1 MDIRN
6 QDLTGM
12 TVRGS
17 DGDKVGKIVE
27 VSPNYVVVEKGFFFP
42 SDHYVPTSAISSVG
56 DDEVYLS
63 VTKDEALSQGWDQQP
78 ADWGTTYGQQD
89 AGLVD
94 SGTPY
99 RDTSYG
105 QADTVA
111 ATNAAEID
119 DAYATS
125 GTTRSEVIAPDY
137 VAADDRTATG
147 TNAEALRVPV
157 YEEDLTAV
165 KRDVDR
171 GAVRIEKELVT
182 EDRTVTVPVTEE
194 RVRVTRVD
202 ANDPGAVGADA
213 FEEGVIEVPVRGQEV
228 DVEKT
233 ARKAGEVIVEKEAE
247 TRTERV
253 GGTVRREEVRVDDQT
268 IDRRRR
274 RRVAGNSHSANRST
288 GTRRAKWPGALLCLW
303 WSRQMECSHP

>member
-1 MDIRN
+1 
-6 QDLTGM
+6 M

-27 VSPNYVVVEKGFFFP
+27 VSPTYVVVEKGFFFP
-42 SDHYVPTSAISSVG
+42 SDHYIPTSAISSVG
-56 DDEVYLS
+56 DDEVVLS
-63 VTKDEALSQGWDQQP
+63 VTKDQALNEGWDQQP
-78 ADWGTTYGQQD
+78 ADWNTAYGQQD

-99 RDTSYG
+99 QDTTYG
-105 QADTVA
+105 QSDAVA
-111 ATNAAEID
+111 ATNAAEVD
-119 DAYATS
+119 T
-125 GTTRSEVIAPDY
+125 EVIAPDY
-137 VAADDRTATG
+137 VAADDRRGVDA
-147 TNAEALRVPV
+147 NAEALHVPV
-157 YEEDLTAV
+157 YEEDISAHT
-165 KRDVDR
+165 RDVER

-182 EDRTVTVPVTEE
+182 EDRTITVPVTEE

-202 ANDPGAVGADA
+202 SNDAGAVGADA

-228 DVEKT
+228 DVQKT

-268 IDRRRR
+268 VDAGYDRD
-274 RRVAGNSHSANRST
+274 
-288 GTRRAKWPGALLCLW
+288 TRR
-303 WSRQMECSHP
+303 

>member
-1 MDIRN
+1 MDLRS

-17 DGDKVGKIVE
+17 DGDKVGKVVGFDGQYI
-27 VSPNYVVVEKGFFFP
+27 VVEKGFFFP
-42 SDHYVPTSAISSVG
+42 SDHYIPSSAITSVG

-63 VTKDEALSQGWDQQP
+63 VTKDAALNQGWDRQP
-78 ADWGTTYGQQD
+78 EGWVADD
-89 AGLVD
+89 AAWHGAAMPSD
-94 SGTPY
+94 Y
-99 RDTSYG
+99 DTRH
-105 QADTVA
+105 AA
-111 ATNAAEID
+111 AT
-119 DAYATS
+119 
-125 GTTRSEVIAPDY
+125 SERP
-137 VAADDRTATG
+137 AADAT
-147 TNAEALRVPV
+147 LRVPV

-165 KRDVDR
+165 TRDVDR

-202 ANDPGAVGADA
+202 ATDPNAVGADA

-228 DVEKT
+228 DVAKT
-233 ARKAGEVIVEKEAE
+233 ARKAGEVVVEKEAE

-268 IDRRRR
+268 ID
-274 RRVAGNSHSANRST
+274 ADYADANR
-288 GTRRAKWPGALLCLW
+288 R
-303 WSRQMECSHP
+303 

>member
-17 DGDKVGKIVE
+17 DGDKVGKV
-27 VSPNYVVVEKGFFFP
+27 VGYDGQYVVVEKGFFFP
-42 SDHYVPTSAISSVG
+42 SDHYIPTSAISSVG

-63 VTKDEALSQGWDQQP
+63 VTKDEALNQGWDRQP
-78 ADWGTTYGQQD
+78 EGWVAEQTDATIRDADY
-89 AGLVD
+89 V
-94 SGTPY
+94 
-99 RDTSYG
+99 
-105 QADTVA
+105 
-111 ATNAAEID
+111 
-119 DAYATS
+119 ATS
-125 GTTRSEVIAPDY
+125 G
-137 VAADDRTATG
+137 
-147 TNAEALRVPV
+147 EAVRVPV
-157 YEEDLTAV
+157 YEEDITAV

-202 ANDPGAVGADA
+202 SNDPGAVGADA

-228 DVEKT
+228 DVAKT
-233 ARKAGEVIVEKEAE
+233 ARKAGEVVVEKEAE

-268 IDRRRR
+268 IDPGYADDTRNRR
-274 RRVAGNSHSANRST
+274 
-288 GTRRAKWPGALLCLW
+288 
-303 WSRQMECSHP
+303 

>member
-1 MDIRN
+1 MDIRS

-27 VSPNYVVVEKGFFFP
+27 VSSNYVVVEKGFFFP
-42 SDHYVPTSAISSVG
+42 SDHYIPTSAISSVG
-56 DDEVYLS
+56 DDEVFLS
-63 VTKDEALSQGWDQQP
+63 VTKDDALNKGWDEQP
-78 ADWGTTYGQQD
+78 ADWNTTYGQQD
-89 AGLVD
+89 TGTLD

-105 QADTVA
+105 QADPVA

-119 DAYATS
+119 KAAATT
-125 GTTRSEVIAPDY
+125 GRGASEVIAPDY
-137 VAADDRTATG
+137 VAADDRRGTG
-147 TNAEALRVPV
+147 AGTEAVRVPV
-157 YEEDLTAV
+157 YDEDIAATT
-165 KRDVDR
+165 RDVDR
-171 GAVRIEKELVT
+171 GAVRIEKEMVT
-182 EDRTVTVPVTEE
+182 EDRTISVPVTEE

-202 ANDPGAVGADA
+202 SNDPNAVGADA

-247 TRTERV
+247 TKTKRV
-253 GGTVRREEVRVDDQT
+253 GGKVRREEVHVDDQT
-268 IDRRRR
+268 IDSGY
-274 RRVAGNSHSANRST
+274 AED
-288 GTRRAKWPGALLCLW
+288 TRR
-303 WSRQMECSHP
+303 

>member
-1 MDIRN
+1 MDNRTQI
-6 QDLTGM
+6 QAGM
-12 TVRGS
+12 TVYGS
-17 DGDKVGKIVE
+17 DNEKVGKIVGFE
-27 VSPNYVVVEKGFFFP
+27 GKYFVVEKGFFFP
-42 SDHYVPTSAISSVG
+42 SDHYIPTSAVAST
-56 DDEVYLS
+56 DADNVYLT
-63 VTKDEALSQGWDQQP
+63 VTKDEALSQGWDRQP
-78 ADWGTTYGQQD
+78 EGWVDDTYVQTDTAAHDRHGEPPFEHD
-89 AGLVD
+89 AHD
-94 SGTPY
+94 
-99 RDTSYG
+99 DN
-105 QADTVA
+105 VA
-111 ATNAAEID
+111 HVHAD
-119 DAYATS
+119 DA
-125 GTTRSEVIAPDY
+125 I
-137 VAADDRTATG
+137 
-147 TNAEALRVPV
+147 RVPV

-165 KRDVDR
+165 KRDVER

-268 IDRRRR
+268 VD
-274 RRVAGNSHSANRST
+274 AGYTDSTTGGARNRQ
-288 GTRRAKWPGALLCLW
+288 R
-303 WSRQMECSHP
+303 

>member
-1 MDIRN
+1 MDFQT

-27 VSPNYVVVEKGFFFP
+27 VSSNYVVVEKGFFFP
-42 SDHYVPTSAISSVG
+42 SDHYIPMSAISSVG

-63 VTKDEALSQGWDQQP
+63 VTKDQALSQGWDQQP
-78 ADWGTTYGQQD
+78 DDWSATYGQETTSTLD
-89 AGLVD
+89 A
-94 SGTPY
+94 GTPY
-99 RDTSYG
+99 QDTTYG

-119 DAYATS
+119 REYA
-125 GTTRSEVIAPDY
+125 GTTGTDSEVIAPDY
-137 VAADDRTATG
+137 VAADDRRAAGATG
-147 TNAEALRVPV
+147 EAVRVPV
-157 YEEDLTAV
+157 YEEDLAAV
-165 KRDVDR
+165 KRDVER

-202 ANDPGAVGADA
+202 ADDPGAVGADA

-228 DVEKT
+228 EVAKT
-233 ARKAGEVIVEKEAE
+233 ARKAGEVLVEKEAE

-268 IDRRRR
+268 VDAGYADDSRR
-274 RRVAGNSHSANRST
+274 
-288 GTRRAKWPGALLCLW
+288 
-303 WSRQMECSHP
+303 

>member
-1 MDIRN
+1 
-6 QDLTGM
+6 M

-27 VSPNYVVVEKGFFFP
+27 VSPDYVVVEKGFFFP
-42 SDHYVPTSAISSVG
+42 SDHYIPTSAISSVG
-56 DDEVYLS
+56 DDEVFLS

-78 ADWGTTYGQQD
+78 GDWSATGTAYQE
-89 AGLVD
+89 
-94 SGTPY
+94 
-99 RDTSYG
+99 TSYG

-119 DAYATS
+119 DAYATT
-125 GTTRSEVIAPDY
+125 GQTDSEVIAPDY
-137 VAADDRTATG
+137 VAADDRRAADTTG
-147 TNAEALRVPV
+147 DALRVPV
-157 YEEDLTAV
+157 YEEDISAHT
-165 KRDVDR
+165 RDVER
-171 GAVRIEKELVT
+171 GAVRVEKELVT
-182 EDRTVTVPVTEE
+182 EDRTITVPVTEE

-202 ANDPGAVGADA
+202 SNDPGAVGADA

-253 GGTVRREEVRVDDQT
+253 GGTVRREEVHVDDQT
-268 IDRRRR
+268 VD
-274 RRVAGNSHSANRST
+274 AGYT
-288 GTRRAKWPGALLCLW
+288 DDTRR
-303 WSRQMECSHP
+303 

>member
-27 VSPNYVVVEKGFFFP
+27 VSSSYVVVEKGFFFP
-42 SDHYVPTSAISSVG
+42 SDHYIPTSAISSVG
-56 DDEVYLS
+56 DDEVFLS
-63 VTKDEALSQGWDQQP
+63 VTKDDALNKGWDEQP
-78 ADWGTTYGQQD
+78 ADWNTTYGQQD
-89 AGLVD
+89 AGPLD
-94 SGTPY
+94 TGTPY

-105 QADTVA
+105 QADPVA

-119 DAYATS
+119 KRTATT
-125 GTTRSEVIAPDY
+125 GRADSEVIAPDY
-137 VAADDRTATG
+137 VAADDRRGAGAG
-147 TNAEALRVPV
+147 TEAARVPV
-157 YEEDLTAV
+157 YEEDITATT
-165 KRDVDR
+165 RDVDR
-171 GAVRIEKELVT
+171 GAVRIEKEMVT
-182 EDRTVTVPVTEE
+182 EDRTISVPVTEE

-202 ANDPGAVGADA
+202 SNDPNAVGADA

-247 TRTERV
+247 TKTKRV
-253 GGTVRREEVRVDDQT
+253 GGKVRREEVHVDDQT
-268 IDRRRR
+268 IDSGY
-274 RRVAGNSHSANRST
+274 AED
-288 GTRRAKWPGALLCLW
+288 TR
-303 WSRQMECSHP
+303 Q

>member
-1 MDIRN
+1 MDFQT

-42 SDHYVPTSAISSVG
+42 SDHYIPTSAISSVG
-56 DDEVYLS
+56 DDEVFLS
-63 VTKDEALSQGWDQQP
+63 VTKDEALNQGWDQQP
-78 ADWGTTYGQQD
+78 TYDQQD
-89 AGLVD
+89 AGLVG
-94 SGTPY
+94 SGTAY
-99 RDTSYG
+99 AETSYG

-119 DAYATS
+119 REYA
-125 GTTRSEVIAPDY
+125 GTGRTDSEVIAPDY
-137 VAADDRTATG
+137 VAADDRATTAN
-147 TNAEALRVPV
+147 NAEAVRVPV
-157 YEEDLTAV
+157 YEEDIAAV

-194 RVRVTRVD
+194 RVRVSRVD
-202 ANDPGAVGADA
+202 ANDPNAVGADA

-233 ARKAGEVIVEKEAE
+233 ARKAGEVLVEKEAE

-268 IDRRRR
+268 IDSGYADDARR
-274 RRVAGNSHSANRST
+274 
-288 GTRRAKWPGALLCLW
+288 
-303 WSRQMECSHP
+303 

>member
-1 MDIRN
+1 MDIRS

-27 VSPNYVVVEKGFFFP
+27 VSTNYVVVEKGFFFP
-42 SDHYVPTSAISSVG
+42 SDHYIPRSAISSVG
-56 DDEVYLS
+56 GDEVLLS

-78 ADWGTTYGQQD
+78 DDWN
-89 AGLVD
+89 
-94 SGTPY
+94 
-99 RDTSYG
+99 TSYG
-105 QADTVA
+105 QADPVA
-111 ATNAAEID
+111 ATNAAEVND
-119 DAYATS
+119 TYATT
-125 GTTRSEVIAPDY
+125 GRTDSEVIAPDY
-137 VAADDRTATG
+137 VAADDRQATA
-147 TNAEALRVPV
+147 TNAEALHVPV
-157 YEEDLTAV
+157 YEEDITAV

-182 EDRTVTVPVTEE
+182 EERTVTVPVTEE

-202 ANDPGAVGADA
+202 ANDPNAVGADA

-233 ARKAGEVIVEKEAE
+233 ARKSGEVIVEKEVE
-247 TRTERV
+247 TRSERV

-268 IDRRRR
+268 ID
-274 RRVAGNSHSANRST
+274 AGYPDD
-288 GTRRAKWPGALLCLW
+288 TR
-303 WSRQMECSHP
+303 Q

>member
-1 MDIRN
+1 MDFQT

-42 SDHYVPTSAISSVG
+42 SDHYIPTSAISSVG

-63 VTKDEALSQGWDQQP
+63 VTKDDALSQGWDQQP
-78 ADWGTTYGQQD
+78 GDWSGTYGQQD
-89 AGLVD
+89 AGVLD

-99 RDTSYG
+99 RDTSYA

-111 ATNAAEID
+111 ATNAAEVD
-119 DAYATS
+119 QAYT
-125 GTTRSEVIAPDY
+125 GTGRTTDSEVIAPDY
-137 VAADDRTATG
+137 VAADDSRATDATG
-147 TNAEALRVPV
+147 DALRVPV
-157 YEEDLTAV
+157 YEEDISAHT
-165 KRDVDR
+165 RDVDR
-171 GAVRIEKELVT
+171 GAVRVEKELVT
-182 EDRTVTVPVTEE
+182 EDRTITVPVTEE
-194 RVRVTRVD
+194 RVRVTKVD
-202 ANDPGAVGADA
+202 ANDPNAVGADA

-228 DVEKT
+228 DVEKR
-233 ARKAGEVIVEKEAE
+233 ARKTGEVIVEKEAE

-268 IDRRRR
+268 VDSGYTDD
-274 RRVAGNSHSANRST
+274 ARS
-288 GTRRAKWPGALLCLW
+288 
-303 WSRQMECSHP
+303 

>member
-1 MDIRN
+1 MDTGI
-6 QDLTGM
+6 QLTNGM

-17 DGDKVGKIVE
+17 DSDKVGKIVE
-27 VSPNYVVVEKGFFFP
+27 VSPTYIVVEKGFFFP
-42 SDHYVPTSAISSVG
+42 SDHYIPTSAISSVG
-56 DDEVYLS
+56 DDEVFLS
-63 VTKDEALSQGWDQQP
+63 VTKDEALNQGWDQPPLDSATVYQDT
-78 ADWGTTYGQQD
+78 AYGQ
-89 AGLVD
+89 
-94 SGTPY
+94 S
-99 RDTSYG
+99 
-105 QADTVA
+105 DTVA
-111 ATNAAEID
+111 A
-119 DAYATS
+119 
-125 GTTRSEVIAPDY
+125 GTASSEVIAPDY
-137 VAADDRTATG
+137 VASDDRRGVDASG
-147 TNAEALRVPV
+147 EALRVPV
-157 YEEDLTAV
+157 YEENLTAV
-165 KRDVDR
+165 TRDVDR

-268 IDRRRR
+268 ID
-274 RRVAGNSHSANRST
+274 ADYADDLT
-288 GTRRAKWPGALLCLW
+288 TRR
-303 WSRQMECSHP
+303 

>member
-17 DGDKVGKIVE
+17 DGDKVGKV
-27 VSPNYVVVEKGFFFP
+27 VGYDGQYVVVEKGFFFP
-42 SDHYVPTSAISSVG
+42 SDHYIPTSAISSVG

-63 VTKDEALSQGWDQQP
+63 VTKDEALNQGWDRQP
-78 ADWGTTYGQQD
+78 EGWVAERTDATSATSRDADY
-89 AGLVD
+89 V
-94 SGTPY
+94 
-99 RDTSYG
+99 
-105 QADTVA
+105 
-111 ATNAAEID
+111 
-119 DAYATS
+119 ATS
-125 GTTRSEVIAPDY
+125 G
-137 VAADDRTATG
+137 
-147 TNAEALRVPV
+147 EALRVPV
-157 YEEDLTAV
+157 YEEDITAV

-268 IDRRRR
+268 IDPGYADDTRNRR
-274 RRVAGNSHSANRST
+274 
-288 GTRRAKWPGALLCLW
+288 
-303 WSRQMECSHP
+303 